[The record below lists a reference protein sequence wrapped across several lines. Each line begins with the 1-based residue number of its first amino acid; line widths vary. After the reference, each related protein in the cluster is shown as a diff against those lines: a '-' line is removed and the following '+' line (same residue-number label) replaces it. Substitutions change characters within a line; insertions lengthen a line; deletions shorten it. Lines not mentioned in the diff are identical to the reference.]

1 MMLYYR
7 HSYVSGLLTISILLL
22 FAGGCSTIGDVPPA
36 MRVDLGEH
44 PAHQD
49 EQVRFRTTYYFRIVD
64 SCDVQ
69 EGKAQSG
76 DNATAYSTNSKPFM
90 VRQSGKLKI
99 VSDSL
104 YRYRMTGKAS
114 ALFAKIRFE
123 SGILRSEQIDP
134 FGSQVSLDKETNTFR
149 VIPANDMRENARR
162 ENISD
167 EIKRL
172 TSLKRGLEVDDREK
186 NKDLIATLIENQ
198 IKLLGDEN
206 GSGLGSPKS
215 RLGSPKN
222 DKTDGS
228 NPATTELL
236 CPDGRPTQRSYSLY
250 GPEGVRRLDPDAR
263 LLMAMTSDSKPL
275 IGMLQQLA
283 GKSLHGQQ
291 VHENEWKDIVGE
303 RARIS
308 SAHRDIEA
316 LMNKPE
322 LTELEIEK
330 LIKKLESRFASKP

>member
-1 MMLYYR
+1 MLYYR
-7 HSYVSGLLTISILLL
+7 HSYVSRLLTISTLLL
-22 FAGGCSTIGDVPPA
+22 LAEGCSTIGDVPPA

-64 SCDVQ
+64 SCKVE
-69 EGKAQSG
+69 EGRNQSG
-76 DNATAYSTNSKPFM
+76 DGKDYTKERGPFM
-90 VRQSGKLKI
+90 VRQIGKPKI

-104 YRYRMTGKAS
+104 YRFRMTGKAS

-123 SGILRSEQIDP
+123 SGVLRSEQIDP
-134 FGSQVSLDKETNTFR
+134 FGSQVSLDKESNTFR
-149 VIPANDMRENARR
+149 VIPANAMRENARR
-162 ENISD
+162 D
-167 EIKRL
+167 KLIKDIDRL
-172 TSLKRGLEVDDREK
+172 INLKESLDNDDKTK

-206 GSGLGSPKS
+206 GSE
-215 RLGSPKN
+215 LGSPKN
-222 DKTDGS
+222 ANPGGS

-250 GPEGVRRLDPDAR
+250 GPEGVRRLDPDER

-291 VHENEWKDIVGE
+291 VHENEWKDIVDE

-316 LMNKPE
+316 LMNMPE

-330 LIKKLESRFASKP
+330 LIKKLESRFASIP